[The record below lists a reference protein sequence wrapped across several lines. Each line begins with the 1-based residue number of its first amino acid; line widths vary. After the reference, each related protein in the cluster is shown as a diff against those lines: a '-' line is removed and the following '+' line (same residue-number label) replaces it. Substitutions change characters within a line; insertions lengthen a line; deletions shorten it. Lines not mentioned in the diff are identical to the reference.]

1 MHNNMSSKLTN
12 PKIEW
17 CRIKDNNCLWF
28 TFEGELT
35 ASEASDA
42 VEIWQEIFSGSSQ
55 KKITVV
61 WDCLKMT
68 SYDITARKTWQ
79 KAMKRMK
86 NRIDKCLIVTNNQH
100 IRYGAMI
107 LSLFTSIDIKVSNN
121 LTGVFDCKSITQ
133 K

>member
-1 MHNNMSSKLTN
+1 MSSKLTN

-17 CRIKDNNCLWF
+17 CRIKGNNCLRF

-35 ASEASDA
+35 TSEAADA
-42 VEIWQEIFSGSSQ
+42 VEIWQEMFSGSSQ

-68 SYDITARKTWQ
+68 GYDIIARKIWQ
-79 KAMKRMK
+79 KALKQMK

-100 IRYGAMI
+100 MRYGAII
-107 LSLFTSIDIKVSNN
+107 LSLFTSIDIKVSNS
-121 LTGVFDCKSITQ
+121 LTDTFDYKSITQ